1 MDVELKK
8 AFSEMQM
15 NKIET
20 TKKIR
25 VLDSQ
30 IDALKKS
37 VQRYNLTEKEIG
49 NLSNDTKVY
58 SAVGRIFVGSS
69 ISEVNDDL
77 KVKQKKIESVVDQC
91 VTSKDLIIKRSKE
104 QEDGLRD
111 LVQQKKEAK

>member
-1 MDVELKK
+1 MTHKSHQIIKFILLIFVH
-8 AFSEMQM
+8 FS
-15 NKIET
+15 
-20 TKKIR
+20 
-25 VLDSQ
+25 
-30 IDALKKS
+30 
-37 VQRYNLTEKEIG
+37 LTEKEIG

-91 VTSKDLIIKRSKE
+91 ITSKDLIIKRNKE